1 MMKKIIFITLISC
14 SLTFSQIQTP
24 QASPSAKIE
33 QIVGLTYNIFYL
45 YFMSNTGF
53 ESVENIDSGQV
64 DSFIKSIS
72 TTFTDS
78 TGVQYSDL
86 CYVEGS

>member
-1 MMKKIIFITLISC
+1 
-14 SLTFSQIQTP
+14 
-24 QASPSAKIE
+24 
-33 QIVGLTYNIFYL
+33 
-45 YFMSNTGF
+45 MSNTGF
-53 ESVENIDSGQV
+53 ESIDNIDSGQV

>member
-1 MMKKIIFITLISC
+1 
-14 SLTFSQIQTP
+14 
-24 QASPSAKIE
+24 
-33 QIVGLTYNIFYL
+33 
-45 YFMSNTGF
+45 MSNTGF
-53 ESVENIDSGQV
+53 ESIDNIDSGQV

-86 CYVEGS
+86 YVEGS